1 MSESAAAYVSRALSR
16 LDAEVPGLL
25 LRVHR
30 QSDAEAIHDLRVTVR
45 RIRTLLAVARPLFG
59 RHYVDDIRG
68 TYTRLARATGALRDE
83 EVFRALIDKHRAAL
97 APELQE
103 AAERFLGAREERERA
118 LRARALEELAKD
130 DVSRARGT
138 LSALLSLPV
147 RPKKDQPLHAFA
159 RKAVL
164 QAMGRVDEHRDA
176 KDDDA
181 AGLHDLRIAYKR
193 LRYTMELFMPALPP
207 DLVAG
212 YDLSV
217 RFQKRLGDLHDLDLA
232 LLELSSASRDD
243 SALAAALT
251 PVLVAARSK
260 KLAAFRGEMFPT
272 PADAD

>member
-251 PVLVAARSK
+251 PMLVAARSK

>member
-217 RFQKRLGDLHDLDLA
+217 RFQKRLGDLHDLELA
-232 LLELSSASRDD
+232 RLELSSASRDD

>member
-83 EVFRALIDKHRAAL
+83 EVFRALVDKHRAAL

-272 PADAD
+272 VADAD

>member
-30 QSDAEAIHDLRVTVR
+30 QSDAEALHDLRVTVR

>member
-83 EVFRALIDKHRAAL
+83 EVFRALVDKHRAAL

-243 SALAAALT
+243 SALAAALA

-272 PADAD
+272 VADAD

>member
-59 RHYVDDIRG
+59 RHSVDDIRG

-251 PVLVAARSK
+251 PMLVAARSK